1 MKSDPQET
9 SIENSLKVMRLLG
22 GCLLCALVL
31 SAYGETTAEFSPAA
45 GQLLHNDDRNFLKQD
60 HVKQEPFQHRQKAR
74 ETLPDSTFN
83 LRVHVNDM
91 LNHQRLSQA
100 VVEVFINYTK
110 NSSALSGE
118 DGSAFLHVPY
128 HSGLPVTVVA
138 SKVGYMP
145 TMLPCKTNR
154 IPIFSSVMM
163 SLLNLN
169 QGNIWLFEDSVMIT
183 GQTADGTSQPTVRFP
198 KSLLNLTHSSNITS
212 VKAYLTIPK
221 LTSDEHSSLNT
232 LGIMNITS
240 GYVSVD
246 LSPVA
251 AVSVQLF
258 SGDTELHISGPIHFT
273 LTVPDSWGLQTSN
286 VIPAWYFNS
295 STGGWMRKG
304 LGKVMSVDGKLVWT
318 FTAPHLGYWIA
329 APLSSTRG
337 FFDLAF
343 SIDFISHHYFFLMV
357 LFGGTLVAVICLL
370 VGLLFYC
377 REPSEI
383 KARKM
388 QHVLKKDQTTS
399 TCDDDV
405 FEASS
410 GSACDPQDGQNQNHS
425 LTERGDNQRNASFI
439 CVHNS
444 EVIVNPGAVAITMEC
459 NELEIN
465 TNLTDLTFSH
475 NSSEQARLPA
485 SLTDNL
491 FFYNQPVAIFPA
503 PAFFQLEE
511 PEQTQWRKSATLP
524 RAGASNSASMEPL
537 SKDSIIQTMPKGLSA
552 TQSQAVETEKQF
564 EVLEGSQ
571 AANSIN
577 TSRGPFG
584 LLESASVPATLNKIR
599 ESRHSMH
606 TLTGLSEIPS
616 PQPPR
621 AWFVSLEGKPA
632 AEIRYTVS
640 EQQRRRRPIE
650 SRDTSLDSGVDMSE
664 LNQMS
669 SRRAVTLERNATFVK
684 SKQEPR
690 H

>member
-1 MKSDPQET
+1 MKSDPQDT
-9 SIENSLKVMRLLG
+9 SIVNSLKVMRLLR
-22 GCLLCALVL
+22 GCLFCALVL
-31 SAYGETTAEFSPAA
+31 STNGETTAELSPAA
-45 GQLLHNDDRNFLKQD
+45 EQLLHNDDRNFAKQD
-60 HVKQEPFQHRQKAR
+60 HVKQELFQHPQKAH
-74 ETLPDSTFN
+74 STSN

-91 LNHQRLSQA
+91 MSHQRLSQA

-110 NSSALSGE
+110 NNSALSGE
-118 DGSAFLHVPY
+118 DGSALLHVPY
-128 HSGLPVTVVA
+128 HSGLPVTIVA

-145 TMLPCKTNR
+145 TVLPCKTNR

-163 SLLNLN
+163 SLLNLK
-169 QGNIWLFEDSVMIT
+169 QGNIWLFEDSVLIT
-183 GQTADGTSQPTVRFP
+183 GQTADVTSQPTVRFP

-221 LTSDEHSSLNT
+221 LTSDDQSSLNT

-240 GYVSVD
+240 DKGYVSVD

-258 SGDTELHISGPIHFT
+258 SGDAELHMSGPIHFT
-273 LTVPDSWGLQTSN
+273 LTVPDSWGLHSSN
-286 VIPAWYFNS
+286 VIPAWYFNR

-318 FTAPHLGYWIA
+318 FTAPHLGYWMA

-343 SIDFISHHYFFLMV
+343 SIDFISHHYFALMV
-357 LFGGTLVAVICLL
+357 LFGGALVAAICLL

-377 REPSEI
+377 RRGASEI

-388 QHVLKKDQTTS
+388 QHVLKRDQTTS
-399 TCDDDV
+399 MCDDEV

-410 GSACDPQDGQNQNHS
+410 GSACDPGQNQNHS

-439 CVHNS
+439 RVHNS
-444 EVIVNPGAVAITMEC
+444 EVIVNPGAVAIALEC

-465 TNLTDLTFSH
+465 TDLTDLTFSH
-475 NSSEQARLPA
+475 SSSEQARLPA

-491 FFYNQPVAIFPA
+491 FFFNQPVAIFPA

-511 PEQTQWRKSATLP
+511 PEPTQWGKSATLP
-524 RAGASNSASMEPL
+524 RAGASNGASTEPL
-537 SKDSIIQTMPKGLSA
+537 AKDSIIQTLPKGPPA
-552 TQSQAVETEKQF
+552 TQSQAETEKQF

-571 AANSIN
+571 AANSVN

-584 LLESASVPATLNKIR
+584 LLESASVPGTLNKIR

-669 SRRAVTLERNATFVK
+669 GRRAVTLERNATFVK

-690 H
+690 E